1 MKTIFKIIIYAIG
14 LPIIYIIEKIDCL
27 IRIRFI
33 RLHYKRIGHLSANT
47 ELYLRRRSISKQK
60 GLQIDICISGKPAN
74 HQLLKMIKRKII
86 VIENKIILKIYHQL
100 KAKSPN
106 SKVWIELPM
115 NTNEFYEFSNIPPQL
130 HFTSKEYL
138 KGKSILMSMKI
149 NETNPLICF
158 HARDNAYMKKSFP
171 KQDNTKQDYRNSN
184 IINSIPAT
192 EYITNLNMWAIRIG
206 SIVEKPITNNNPKMI
221 DYALNFRS
229 DFGDIYL
236 LKHCKFFLSSS
247 PTGIQTVA
255 SMLGTPIVSPNRIP
269 IGDIPLNC
277 SDIFIPMK
285 YKDKKTKKLLTYK
298 EVINIGGDRWFDTQ
312 NYIDN
317 GVELIENTSEEILEI
332 TKEMNKRLDGTWVA
346 DPIDNELQK
355 AYQSLFKKDNHIH
368 GFTPRIGAVFLRQN
382 QNLIN

>member
-1 MKTIFKIIIYAIG
+1 MKAILEIIIYGIG
-14 LPIIYIIEKIDCL
+14 LPMIYIIEKIDWL

-47 ELYLRRRSISKQK
+47 ELYLRRKSMSKQK

-86 VIENKIILKIYHQL
+86 VIESKIILKIYHKL

-149 NETNPLICF
+149 NETNPFICF

-171 KQDNTKQDYRNSN
+171 EQNNEKQDYRNSN

-192 EYITNLNMWAIRIG
+192 EYITNLNMWAIRMG
-206 SIVEKPITNNNPKMI
+206 SIVEKPIANNNPKMI

-229 DFGDIYL
+229 DFADIYL

-247 PTGIQTVA
+247 PTGISAVA

-269 IGDIPLNC
+269 IGDIPLNKC
-277 SDIFIPMK
+277 DIFIPMK
-285 YKDKKTKKLLTYK
+285 YLDIKSKKILSYK
-298 EVINIGGDRWFDTQ
+298 EVIHIGGDRWFNTQ
-312 NYIDN
+312 NYLDN
-317 GVELIENTSEEILEI
+317 GIELIENTPEEILEV
-332 TKEMNKRLDGTWVA
+332 TKEMNERLDGRWIS
-346 DPIDNELQK
+346 DPIDKELQK
-355 AYQSLFKKDNHIH
+355 AYLSLFKKRNHIYN
-368 GFTPRIGAVFLRQN
+368 FTPRIGAEFLRKN
-382 QNLIN
+382 QNLLN